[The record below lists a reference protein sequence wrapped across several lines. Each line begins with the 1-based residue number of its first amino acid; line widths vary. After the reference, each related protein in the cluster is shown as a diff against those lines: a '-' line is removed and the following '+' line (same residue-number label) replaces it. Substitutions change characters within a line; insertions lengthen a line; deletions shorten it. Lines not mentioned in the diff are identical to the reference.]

1 MLRKERGLKAKDFL
15 SSEFFA
21 NFLLPFI
28 EKDRLDA
35 YPNPSEEG
43 WENKYRMAYAKDEVY
58 TRLFSTI
65 SGWGR
70 DFDMIVKEE
79 SEPKKDIMDA

>member
-1 MLRKERGLKAKDFL
+1 
-15 SSEFFA
+15 
-21 NFLLPFI
+21 
-28 EKDRLDA
+28 
-35 YPNPSEEG
+35 
-43 WENKYRMAYAKDEVY
+43 MAYAKDEVY